1 MSRYLF
7 LSLCVIFSVAHA
19 AEKTQENDA
28 HDLAYSLGASL
39 GERLRQEVPRPAT
52 QGPDRRSA
60 ASLSRQATGIERRT
74 DRTDPRPNTKRGMPC
89 SHLQPQSEPAT
100 GKRAAFSRRRKSQ
113 TRCSK
118 ELADGILLTE
128 LAPGTGAKAGP
139 ERQSAGAVCRSPCPT
154 AQCSTRTA
162 QPQWFSLD
170 SVISGWRSALQN
182 MPVGAKWRL
191 VIPSAQ
197 AYGADG
203 AGDLIAPFTPWC
215 LKSNC
220 AAPPVDSANEKRCA
234 LAHRFGVL
242 REAVQAWT
250 ESVSL

>member
-7 LSLCVIFSVAHA
+7 LSLCVFFSVAQA
-19 AEKTQENDA
+19 AEKTAANDT

-39 GERLRQEVPRPAT
+39 GERLRQEVPDLQLQALLEGLQQAY
-52 QGPDRRSA
+52 QGKPLALKDER
-60 ASLSRQATGIERRT
+60 IEQILAEHEARVAMQS
-74 DRTDPRPNTKRGMPC
+74 PV
-89 SHLQPQSEPAT
+89 PQSELALENE
-100 GKRAAFSRRRKSQ
+100 RRFLVEEKAKPGVR
-113 TRCSK
+113 

-139 ERQSAGAVCRSPCPT
+139 NGKVQVLYIGRLPDGSVFDQNS
-154 AQCSTRTA
+154 

-170 SVISGWRSALQN
+170 SVITGWRSALQN

-203 AGDLIAPFTPWC
+203 AGDLIAPFTP
-215 LKSNC
+215 LVFEVELRGAKS
-220 AAPPVDSANEKRCA
+220 
-234 LAHRFGVL
+234 
-242 REAVQAWT
+242 
-250 ESVSL
+250 